1 MGFVTQQVMQC
12 LLWVGVSFLLG
23 YPPSP
28 PFVIRVWALCGS
40 SCPAL
45 MMPFPGK
52 VLTCCSFTELCHFV
66 AVAHPLAQE
75 FTLPPELSVSMF
87 RDPELRQLAQALP
100 YILVHDRAVSTVS
113 TYLGAYKSWKAWA
126 LPHNVS
132 VLPADSLTFA
142 LYVVSLIQEARSMST
157 VNSAVY
163 GVNYAHKKSGYPEVS
178 EYPVVKQL
186 LDAAKRILDRPPTR
200 MKPLS
205 IDQVRYLLT
214 HLEGGTIA
222 DLQLAALLALG
233 FFGFLR
239 WDDLHHLSVD
249 SLNFGVS
256 HVAIFLTR
264 RMTSFVRAHGCL
276 LPVAVPL
283 PAQLRLLRS
292 FCGSVVIAR
301 DLSYFVACR
310 APSGVSAY
318 GISPCPM
325 VVPKSCSGG
334 A

>member
-1 MGFVTQQVMQC
+1 MDSYWSLQLPLPVMGFVTQQVMQC

-28 PFVIRVWALCGS
+28 PFVIRVWALCRS

-45 MMPFPGK
+45 IMPFPGK

-75 FTLPPELSVSMF
+75 FTLPPELSVNMF

-126 LPHNVS
+126 LRHNVS

-163 GVNYAHKKSGYPEVS
+163 GVNYAHKRSGYPEVS

-186 LDAAKRILDRPPTR
+186 LDAA
-200 MKPLS
+200 
-205 IDQVRYLLT
+205 LLT

-222 DLQLAALLALG
+222 DLQLAALLALR

-276 LPVAVPL
+276 LPVAVPH

-310 APSGVSAY
+310 APSGLSAY

-325 VVPKSCSGG
+325 VVPKSCSGRSLSVRG
-334 A
+334 